1 MIDHNPCKYESRR
14 KQPQTMPNTISVE
27 AIRKAYNKAHGMTKT
42 MLGLLATTGIRLQE
56 MLDLRWQDIDFEN
69 SQLRIMGKGSKE
81 RIVQTDATVLERLA
95 QVRQYARPEMRL
107 FYVGQRHTRYLIH
120 EALKPYSNSRQLSPH
135 AIRHTYA
142 TELAKNGE
150 TTTTIAKIL
159 GHSHL
164 ETSQKYINMAEIAA
178 PRHSITLNQ

>member
-1 MIDHNPCKYESRR
+1 
-14 KQPQTMPNTISVE
+14 
-27 AIRKAYNKAHGMTKT
+27 MTKT

-56 MLDLRWQDIDFEN
+56 MLNLKWQDIDFEN
-69 SQLRIMGKGSKE
+69 AQLRIMGKGSKE
-81 RIVQTDATVLERLA
+81 RIVQTDAKVLERLA

-107 FYVGQRHTRYLIH
+107 FYVSQRHTRYLIY

-150 TTTTIAKIL
+150 STTTIAKIL

-178 PRHSITLNQ
+178 PRHAISLT